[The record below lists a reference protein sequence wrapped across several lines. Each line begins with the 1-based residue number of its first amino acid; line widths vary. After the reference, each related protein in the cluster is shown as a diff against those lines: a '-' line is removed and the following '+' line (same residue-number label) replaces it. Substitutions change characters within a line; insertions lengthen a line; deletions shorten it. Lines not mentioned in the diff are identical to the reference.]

1 MMLEIKDLNT
11 GYDKKQIL
19 FDVSLSVKEGEI
31 VSLIGPNGS
40 GKSTLLKAACG
51 LIPNWSGDIIFNKQ
65 KLNGNEPPE
74 NLKLG
79 MSFCPQGN
87 RVFDELSV
95 KENLEIG
102 GYILKKERTKERIS
116 ETLELFPALKERL
129 KQEAGSL
136 SGGEQQML
144 AVARALIPEPKLL
157 LLDEPSLGLAPNLI
171 KDLFDKFVEL
181 NQKLGIT
188 ILIVEQKVKEVLGI
202 CNRTYGLKLGKVYL
216 EDSSNNLLLNKEKLK
231 ELFLLKIIHWHCQKK
246 IREHID
252 LTSLSNQ

>member
-1 MMLEIKDLNT
+1 MLEVKKINT
-11 GYDKKQIL
+11 GYDKKQVL
-19 FDVSLSVKEGEI
+19 FDVSIEVKQGEI
-31 VSLIGPNGS
+31 VSIIGPNGS

-51 LIPNWSGDIIFNKQ
+51 LIPSWSGEIIFNKQ
-65 KLNGNEPPE
+65 KLNGNEPPD

-102 GYILKKERTKERIS
+102 GYILHKNEIKSRI
-116 ETLELFPALKERL
+116 ETVLELFPVLKERL

-144 AVARALIPEPKLL
+144 AVARALIPDPKIL

-171 KDLFDKFVEL
+171 KDLFDKLVEL
-181 NQKLGIT
+181 NQNLGIT
-188 ILIVEQKVKEVLGI
+188 ILIVEQKVREVLAI
-202 CNRTYGLKLGKVYL
+202 SNRTYGLKLGRIAYDGLSGELAV
-216 EDSSNNLLLNKEKLK
+216 NKESLK
-231 ELFLLKIIHWHCQKK
+231 DLFL
-246 IREHID
+246 
-252 LTSLSNQ
+252 

>member
-1 MMLEIKDLNT
+1 MLEIKDLNT

-19 FDVSLSVKEGEI
+19 FDVSVSVKEGEI

-51 LIPNWSGDIIFNKQ
+51 LIPTRKGQLSFNRKRI
-65 KLNGNEPPE
+65 NGNEPPD
-74 NLKLG
+74 NLILG
-79 MSFCPQGN
+79 MSFCPQGK
-87 RVFDELSV
+87 RIFDELTV

-102 GYILKKERTKERIS
+102 GYILKKEKTQNRII
-116 ETLELFPALKERL
+116 EVLEIFPILRERL

-188 ILIVEQKVKEVLGI
+188 ILIVEQKVKEVLTI
-202 CNRTYGLKLGKVYL
+202 SNRTYGLKLGRIAYDGVSKSL
-216 EDSSNNLLLNKEKLK
+216 AENKESLK
-231 ELFLLKIIHWHCQKK
+231 DLFL
-246 IREHID
+246 
-252 LTSLSNQ
+252 